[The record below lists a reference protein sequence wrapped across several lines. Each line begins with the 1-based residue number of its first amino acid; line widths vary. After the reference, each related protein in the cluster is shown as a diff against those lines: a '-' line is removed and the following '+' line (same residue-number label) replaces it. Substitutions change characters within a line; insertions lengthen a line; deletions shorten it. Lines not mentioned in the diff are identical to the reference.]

1 MRILVVGAGAVG
13 GYLGGR
19 LLQAGRDVTFLVR
32 PRRAERLAEAGL
44 LIRSPVGDLHIAD
57 PPTVLAS
64 GLGKPFDLVLLSCKA
79 YDLEDAIESFAPAVG
94 PDTMI
99 LPLLNGMAHLDRLD
113 ARFGGERVLGGQC
126 VIATTLEADGTIVQL
141 NATHAMSFGERHGG
155 LSPRVSAVAEVMTG
169 AGFDA
174 RSSETIVQ
182 EMWEKWVLLSTLA
195 ASTCLMRAATGD
207 IVAAPGGAAFI
218 GTLLDECAA
227 VATGAGFRPGAA
239 FMDRTRTA
247 FTAPTS
253 TLTASLLRDIERGAR
268 IEVDHII
275 GDLIRRGGALEMP
288 LLRLAFCH
296 LKAYEARRAR
306 SPG

>member
-1 MRILVVGAGAVG
+1 
-13 GYLGGR
+13 
-19 LLQAGRDVTFLVR
+19 
-32 PRRAERLAEAGL
+32 
-44 LIRSPVGDLHIAD
+44 
-57 PPTVLAS
+57 
-64 GLGKPFDLVLLSCKA
+64 
-79 YDLEDAIESFAPAVG
+79 
-94 PDTMI
+94 
-99 LPLLNGMAHLDRLD
+99 
-113 ARFGGERVLGGQC
+113 
-126 VIATTLEADGTIVQL
+126 
-141 NATHAMSFGERHGG
+141 
-155 LSPRVSAVAEVMTG
+155 
-169 AGFDA
+169 
-174 RSSETIVQ
+174 
-182 EMWEKWVLLSTLA
+182 
-195 ASTCLMRAATGD
+195 MRAATGD